1 MTPQN
6 HPLDSLKTQICNC
19 RAGKSSIDAM
29 TDMELNIDP
38 VTVAKNICV
47 EIETVRKKLQ
57 SLCGQLAMT
66 NDTAKEMAR
75 NELCRALVER
85 LELAEREALEL
96 VEMIVS
102 AQKSS

>member
-1 MTPQN
+1 
-6 HPLDSLKTQICNC
+6 
-19 RAGKSSIDAM
+19 M
-29 TDMELNIDP
+29 TDKERNSDP

-57 SLCGQLAMT
+57 SLCEQLAMS

-75 NELCRALVER
+75 NALGRALVER
-85 LELAEREALEL
+85 LELAESEALEL

-102 AQKSS
+102 AQNSP

>member
-1 MTPQN
+1 
-6 HPLDSLKTQICNC
+6 
-19 RAGKSSIDAM
+19 M

-57 SLCGQLAMT
+57 SLCEQLAMT

-102 AQKSS
+102 TQQSS